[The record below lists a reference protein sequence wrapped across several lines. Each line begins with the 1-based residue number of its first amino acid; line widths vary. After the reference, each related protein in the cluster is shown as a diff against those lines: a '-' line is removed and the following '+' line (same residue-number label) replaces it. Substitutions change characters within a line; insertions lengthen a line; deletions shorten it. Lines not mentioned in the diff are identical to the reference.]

1 MIETRRPATAEQTE
15 VWLAMQREPES
26 ARFTI
31 PLDLEFTPGVDV
43 AALRIALGDLVERH
57 PNLRSAFV
65 ADGSE
70 LVQVVHH
77 RPPVPFVEHRR
88 PGRYDR
94 AAALEWAAAIAAQ
107 PFDLGSAPLVR
118 GTLLHADDGALFVLA
133 VHHVVSDGW
142 SQGIVARDLV
152 HAYRERVAG
161 RLPWDAP
168 LAIAESAESAESTE
182 STDSTVEVPDSEL
195 TAYWSGLLADQP
207 PSLAPIADRNRPG
220 SVPGP
225 AGFREA
231 VLTEDVLER
240 VRAVARER
248 LASPATVVLSAWLT
262 LLHAWSAGAD
272 GTTGMLFASRTP
284 DDEERVDLLARV
296 LPVRSRLDF
305 TESFGTLVDRVRD
318 QVLDS
323 LEHSAVPS
331 ARLRDIRRDGG
342 ASLIDNS
349 VFMYFPEQELSW
361 TEGDTTIRVVEH
373 ETTAGKYDLSL
384 AALEGEAHIRL
395 RVDHDTL
402 VYRDSTAEVLLA
414 QLVKLLT
421 DAVADPGAT
430 CGALVAACDPFV
442 PARPVTETAPVNRVL
457 LHDMVRRQ
465 AELRPDAV
473 AVRYH
478 DEVLT
483 YAGLVARAGAVANW
497 LRAEGLGAESLVALL
512 LPPGP
517 ASVVFWLG
525 TLMAGAAYLPLDPA
539 YPDAQLQMV
548 IDDARPRLVVGAPG
562 FVERVRLPKC
572 PIYLVDEALAEAAR
586 HPGTPPEVAIDPATA
601 FNVLYTSGSTGRP
614 KGVVWPHAGFIRL
627 LDRPDFVP
635 LHHTDVVSQLSPLN
649 FDGATYEVWGALT
662 HGAELVIFDKELTL
676 SPPELRTA
684 FRERGITTLI
694 VSSPLLNR
702 LIEDVPDLFPGLR
715 RVYFGGEIVSVPHLE
730 KALRWSAPG
739 TMLHSYGPT
748 ENSFTT
754 TWTPITE
761 IEENAR
767 TLSIGRVVPETDGY
781 VVFDH
786 TTMRQAPRG
795 VPGELLLGGTGVT
808 RGYLGNPRETARRFI
823 PDPYSGVPGA
833 RLYRTGDRVRWLPD
847 GRLEFIGRND
857 NQVKIRSQRVELG
870 EVESALA
877 AHASVEAAFVTVCLN
892 SRKEKEIAAYVVL
905 GAGGTV
911 EELRRHARE
920 VLPVFAVPR
929 YLVPLD
935 RMPLTPNGK
944 IDRRRLPEAADAP
957 AAPARVPAPAA
968 AAVVPA
974 AESTVDLVR
983 AAWAELLEHDTF
995 AMDDNFFDVGGHSLI
1010 LVKLQANLRSRF
1022 TTAPSIGELL
1032 RHTTVRAQVALLAN
1046 VTPVDRPATAVSS
1059 AGAPASTTPATLV
1072 SSGAQRESAAAPAAA
1087 AEVPAESAPGGAQAV
1102 GAAASEPAAGGA
1114 QVVGAAA
1121 SEAAT
1126 GGSQVI
1132 AVSTASE
1139 PATGG
1144 SQVIAVSAASEAALA
1159 EARRRLADHLTTA
1172 PDVDLAQVAATLD
1185 RGRERFPHRFA
1196 VVATDPA
1203 TAAAALRA
1211 GALSTGPVAAGVVD
1225 RTRPV
1230 RLVFAFGA
1238 GAGSS
1243 ARTFAAQHAL
1253 VTQLTG
1259 HGAAPDVVT
1268 GSGAGHL
1275 TAAVAAGVLTHAD
1288 GLRLA
1293 TALDNPGTLAAA
1305 LEAVTFTPPAVALAA
1320 PDGVTPAGRPLD
1332 ARLWAKHLTYPA
1344 EATELLATAT
1354 GGRPAVV
1361 VDLGGDEFLAAAS
1374 TRPELTAVSSTG
1386 PTALAQLWCSGVEI
1400 RLTDPRTGRVRLP
1413 GYPFARPGTTTPA
1426 ATPSAERV
1434 RATLTAAWQNLAGEQ
1449 DTFPPDRVPQLHHRL
1464 RLAFD
1469 RVPDTTALSAAED
1482 FDGLANLLT
1491 ETVTAL
1497 TPTVLPLD

>member
-1 MIETRRPATAEQTE
+1 
-15 VWLAMQREPES
+15 
-26 ARFTI
+26 
-31 PLDLEFTPGVDV
+31 
-43 AALRIALGDLVERH
+43 
-57 PNLRSAFV
+57 
-65 ADGSE
+65 
-70 LVQVVHH
+70 
-77 RPPVPFVEHRR
+77 VPFVEHRR

-94 AAALEWAAAIAAQ
+94 PAALEWAAAIAAQ
-107 PFDLGSAPLVR
+107 PFDLGSEPLVR

-168 LAIAESAESAESTE
+168 LPVSESTVDV
-182 STDSTVEVPDSEL
+182 SAAEL

-207 PSLAPIADRNRPG
+207 PSLAPIADLNRPG
-220 SVPGP
+220 SAPGP
-225 AGFREA
+225 SGFHEA
-231 VLTEDVLER
+231 VLTEDVLDR

-248 LASPATVVLSAWLT
+248 LASPAAVVLSAWLT
-262 LLHAWSAGAD
+262 LLHAWSATGD

-284 DDEERVDLLARV
+284 EDEDHVDLLARV
-296 LPVRSRLDF
+296 LPVRSALDF
-305 TESFGTLVDRVRD
+305 AEPFAALVDRVRD
-318 QVLDS
+318 QMLDS

-331 ARLRDIRRDGG
+331 ARLREIRRDGG
-342 ASLIDNS
+342 AALIDNS
-349 VFMYFPEQELSW
+349 VFMYFPEQEQSW
-361 TEGDTTIRVVEH
+361 TAGDTTVRVVEH

-384 AALEGEAHIRL
+384 AALEGDTHIRL

-402 VYRDSTAEVLLA
+402 VYRDSTAELLLT
-414 QLVKLLT
+414 QLVKFLT
-421 DAVADPGAT
+421 DAVADPAAT
-430 CGALVAACDPFV
+430 CGSLVAACDPFV
-442 PARPVTETAPVNRVL
+442 PTRPTTETEPVNRVL

-483 YAGLVARAGAVANW
+483 YAELVARAGAVANW

-572 PIYLVDEALAEAAR
+572 PIYLVDEAFAEAAR
-586 HPGTPPEVAIDPATA
+586 HPGTPPEVVIDPATV

-684 FRERGITTLI
+684 FRERRITTLI
-694 VSSPLLNR
+694 VSTPLLNR
-702 LIEDVPDLFPGLR
+702 LIEDVPDLFTGLR
-715 RVYFGGEIVSVPHLE
+715 RVYFGGEIISVPHLE

-754 TWTPITE
+754 TWTPVTE
-761 IEENAR
+761 IEENTR
-767 TLSIGRVVPETDGY
+767 TLSIGSVVPETDGY

-905 GAGGTV
+905 GPGGTP
-911 EELRRHARE
+911 EELRRHARD

-929 YLVPLD
+929 YLVVLD

-944 IDRRRLPEAADAP
+944 IDRRRLPDAADSLPAP
-957 AAPARVPAPAA
+957 APAPAPAA
-968 AAVVPA
+968 VAL

-1010 LVKLQANLRSRF
+1010 LVKLQAGLRTRF
-1022 TTAPSIGELL
+1022 STAPTIGELL

-1046 VTPVDRPATAVSS
+1046 VTTVGHPAAVGSS
-1059 AGAPASTTPATLV
+1059 A
-1072 SSGAQRESAAAPAAA
+1072 RESAPVAVAAPLVATVAA
-1087 AEVPAESAPGGAQAV
+1087 PP
-1102 GAAASEPAAGGA
+1102 EP
-1114 QVVGAAA
+1114 V
-1121 SEAAT
+1121 T
-1126 GGSQVI
+1126 GGSQV
-1132 AVSTASE
+1132 V
-1139 PATGG
+1139 
-1144 SQVIAVSAASEAALA
+1144 AVSATSEAALA

-1172 PDVDLAQVAATLD
+1172 GDTDLARIAATLD

-1196 VVATDPA
+1196 VVAADPA
-1203 TAAAALRA
+1203 TAAAGLRA

-1230 RLVFAFGA
+1230 RLVFAFGPDVPEERPTPA
-1238 GAGSS
+1238 
-1243 ARTFAAQHAL
+1243 ARVFAAQHAL
-1253 VTQLTG
+1253 VTEFTG
-1259 HGAAPDVVT
+1259 RGARPDLVT
-1268 GSGAGHL
+1268 GSGVGHL
-1275 TAAVAAGVLTHAD
+1275 TAAVAAGALSFAD

-1293 TALDNPGTLAAA
+1293 TALDEPGTLAAA
-1305 LEAVTFTPPAVALAA
+1305 VEAVTFSAPAVALAA

-1344 EATELLATAT
+1344 GAPELLATAT

-1361 VDLGGDEFLAAAS
+1361 VDVGRGEFLAAAS
-1374 TRPELTAVSSTG
+1374 TRPELTAIPGTG
-1386 PTALAQLWCSGVEI
+1386 PEALAQLWCSGVDVELTNRRI
-1400 RLTDPRTGRVRLP
+1400 RRVRLP
-1413 GYPFARPGTTTPA
+1413 GYPFARPGTTEPA
-1426 ATPSAERV
+1426 ATASPEGI
-1434 RATLTAAWQNLAGEQ
+1434 RAVLAAAWESLTGEPPRGR
-1449 DTFPPDRVPQLHHRL
+1449 FPADRLPRLHHRL

-1469 RVPDTTALSAAED
+1469 EVPDTATLSAAED

-1491 ETVTAL
+1491 GAL
-1497 TPTVLPLD
+1497 SPTVLPLD

>member
-1 MIETRRPATAEQTE
+1 VIETRRPATAEQTE

-65 ADGSE
+65 AEEGE

-94 AAALEWAAAIAAQ
+94 TAALEWAAAIAAQ

-168 LAIAESAESAESTE
+168 LPVDESLSSTE
-182 STDSTVEVPDSEL
+182 STVDVPDHEL

-207 PSLAPIADRNRPG
+207 PSLAPIADLNRPG

-225 AGFREA
+225 AGFHEA

-262 LLHAWSAGAD
+262 LLHAWSATAD
-272 GTTGMLFASRTP
+272 GTTGMLFAARTP
-284 DDEERVDLLARV
+284 EDEERVDLLARV
-296 LPVRSRLDF
+296 LPVRSALDF
-305 TESFGTLVDRVRD
+305 TEPFTALVDRVRD
-318 QVLDS
+318 QMLDS

-361 TEGDTTIRVVEH
+361 TTGDTTIRVVEH

-384 AALEGEAHIRL
+384 AALEGETHIRL

-414 QLVKLLT
+414 QLVTLLT
-421 DAVADPGAT
+421 DAVADPAAT

-442 PARPVTETAPVNRVL
+442 PARPATETAPVNRVL

-483 YAGLVARAGAVANW
+483 YAELVARAGAVANW

-539 YPDAQLQMV
+539 YPDAQLQLV

-572 PIYLVDEALAEAAR
+572 PIYLVNEALAEAAR

-702 LIEDVPDLFPGLR
+702 LVEDVPDLFTGLR

-761 IEENAR
+761 IEENTR

-781 VVFDH
+781 VVFDR

-808 RGYLGNPRETARRFI
+808 RGYLGNPRETARRFV

-847 GRLEFIGRND
+847 GRLEFIGRDD

-905 GAGGTV
+905 GPGGTV

-920 VLPVFAVPR
+920 VLPAFAVPR
-929 YLVPLD
+929 YLVTLD

-944 IDRRRLPEAADAP
+944 IDRRRLPEAVDAP
-957 AAPARVPAPAA
+957 VAAPAPVV
-968 AAVVPA
+968 AVFA
-974 AESTVDLVR
+974 STSESTVDLVR
-983 AAWAELLEHDTF
+983 TAWAELLEHDTF

-1010 LVKLQANLRSRF
+1010 LVKLQAGLRSRF

-1046 VTPVDRPATAVSS
+1046 VTPVSRTAAPAAPSATTSTALASS
-1059 AGAPASTTPATLV
+1059 GEQPGAPLSA
-1072 SSGAQRESAAAPAAA
+1072 AAAPAAPVTATPA
-1087 AEVPAESAPGGAQAV
+1087 APAEPATGGNQVSVAV
-1102 GAAASEPAAGGA
+1102 
-1114 QVVGAAA
+1114 A
-1121 SEAAT
+1121 SEAA
-1126 GGSQVI
+1126 
-1132 AVSTASE
+1132 

-1144 SQVIAVSAASEAALA
+1144 SQVIALSAASEAALA
-1159 EARRRLADHLTTA
+1159 EARRRLADHLTATA
-1172 PDVDLAQVAATLD
+1172 DLDLARVAATLA

-1196 VVATDPA
+1196 VVAADA
-1203 TAAAALRA
+1203 VTAAAALRA
-1211 GALSTGPVAAGVVD
+1211 GALSSGSVAAGVVD

-1230 RLVFAFGA
+1230 RLVFAFGP
-1238 GAGSS
+1238 GERSS
-1243 ARTFAAQHAL
+1243 VLAFAAQYAAL
-1253 VTQLTG
+1253 TRLTG
-1259 HGAAPDVVT
+1259 RGAAPDVVT

-1293 TALDNPGTLAAA
+1293 AALDNPGTLSEA
-1305 LEAVTFTPPAVALAA
+1305 LEAVTFTTPAVTVAA

-1344 EATELLATAT
+1344 DAPELLATAT

-1361 VDLGGDEFLAAAS
+1361 VDLGGGEFLAAAS
-1374 TRPELTAVSSTG
+1374 TRPELTAVPGTG
-1386 PTALAQLWCSGVEI
+1386 PLAPAQLWCSGVEVE
-1400 RLTDPRTGRVRLP
+1400 LTDRRIGRVRLP
-1413 GYPFARPGTTTPA
+1413 GYPFARPGTAEPA
-1426 ATPSAERV
+1426 AAPSPERI
-1434 RATLTAAWQNLAGEQ
+1434 RATLAAAWQNLAGER

-1469 RVPDTTALSAAED
+1469 QVPDAATLSATPG
-1482 FDGLANLLT
+1482 FDDLANLLT
-1491 ETVTAL
+1491 KTVSAL
-1497 TPTVLPLD
+1497 TPTVLPLG

>member
-43 AALRIALGDLVERH
+43 AALRSALGDVVERH
-57 PNLRSAFV
+57 PNLRSAFL
-65 ADGSE
+65 ADSGE

-161 RLPWDAP
+161 RPPWDAP
-168 LAIAESAESAESTE
+168 LPVTESTE
-182 STDSTVEVPDSEL
+182 STMDVSDSEL

-225 AGFREA
+225 AGFHE
-231 VLTEDVLER
+231 VLLAEDVLER
-240 VRAVARER
+240 VRAVARDR
-248 LASPATVVLSAWLT
+248 LASPASVVLSAWLT
-262 LLHAWSAGAD
+262 LLHAWSATAD
-272 GTTGMLFASRTP
+272 GTTGMLFAARTP
-284 DDEERVDLLARV
+284 EDEERVDLLARV
-296 LPVRSRLDF
+296 LPVRSALDF
-305 TESFGTLVDRVRD
+305 TEPFAALVDRVRD
-318 QVLDS
+318 QMLDS

-361 TEGDTTIRVVEH
+361 TAGDTTIEVVEH

-421 DAVADPGAT
+421 DAVADPAAT

-442 PARPVTETAPVNRVL
+442 PARPVTETEPVNRVL

-483 YAGLVARAGAVANW
+483 YAELVARAGAVANW

-512 LPPGP
+512 LPPSP

-548 IDDARPRLVVGAPG
+548 LDDARPRLVVGAPG

-614 KGVVWPHAGFIRL
+614 KGVIWPHAGFVRL

-702 LIEDVPDLFPGLR
+702 LVEDVPDLFTGLR

-761 IEENAR
+761 IEENTR

-877 AHASVEAAFVTVCLN
+877 AHTSVEAAFVTVCLN

-944 IDRRRLPEAADAP
+944 IDRRRLPEAVDAPVATAAPVPAVVAP
-957 AAPARVPAPAA
+957 AAPAAS
-968 AAVVPA
+968 

-1010 LVKLQANLRSRF
+1010 LVKLQAGLRSRF
-1022 TTAPSIGELL
+1022 ATAPSIGELL

-1046 VTPVDRPATAVSS
+1046 VTPVAAS
-1059 AGAPASTTPATLV
+1059 AGAPAGPAVASAGTPVAASLGSNGT
-1072 SSGAQRESAAAPAAA
+1072 QPDSAAALVTA
-1087 AEVPAESAPGGAQAV
+1087 
-1102 GAAASEPAAGGA
+1102 PAAGSPA
-1114 QVVGAAA
+1114 PAAPA
-1121 SEAAT
+1121 EPVS
-1126 GGSQVI
+1126 GGSQV
-1132 AVSTASE
+1132 V
-1139 PATGG
+1139 
-1144 SQVIAVSAASEAALA
+1144 AVSAASEAALA
-1159 EARRRLADHLTTA
+1159 AARRRLADHLTSS
-1172 PDVDLAQVAATLD
+1172 PGVDLAQVAATLE

-1196 VVATDPA
+1196 VVAADPA
-1203 TAAAALRA
+1203 GAAAALRA

-1238 GAGSS
+1238 GERS
-1243 ARTFAAQHAL
+1243 AALAFAAQHAL
-1253 VTQLTG
+1253 LTQLTG
-1259 HGAAPDVVT
+1259 RGAAPDVVT
-1268 GSGAGHL
+1268 GSGVGHL
-1275 TAAVAAGVLTHAD
+1275 IAAVAAGVLTHAD

-1293 TALDNPGTLAAA
+1293 TALDHPGTLTEA
-1305 LEAVTFTPPAVALAA
+1305 LEAVTFTPPAVAVAA

-1332 ARLWAKHLTYPA
+1332 VRLWAKHLTYPA
-1344 EATELLATAT
+1344 DAPELLATAT

-1361 VDLGGDEFLAAAS
+1361 VDLGAGGEFLAAAS
-1374 TRPELTAVSSTG
+1374 TRPELTAVPGTG
-1386 PTALAQLWCSGVEI
+1386 PQAVAQLWCSGVEVE
-1400 RLTDPRTGRVRLP
+1400 LTDRRIRRVRLP
-1413 GYPFARPGTTTPA
+1413 GYPFARPGTTDPA
-1426 ATPSAERV
+1426 AAASPERI
-1434 RATLTAAWQNLAGEQ
+1434 RATLAAAWQSLAGER
-1449 DTFPPDRVPQLHHRL
+1449 DTFPADRVPQLHHRL

-1469 RVPDTTALSAAED
+1469 RVPDTATLSTTAG

>member
-1 MIETRRPATAEQTE
+1 MTETRRPATAEQTE

-43 AALRIALGDLVERH
+43 SALRSALGDLVERH
-57 PNLRSAFV
+57 PNLRSAFL
-65 ADGSE
+65 AENGE

-77 RPPVPFVEHRR
+77 SPPVPFVEHRR

-152 HAYRERVAG
+152 HAYRERVGG
-161 RLPWDAP
+161 RAPWDAP
-168 LAIAESAESAESTE
+168 LPAVESTV
-182 STDSTVEVPDSEL
+182 DVPDSEL

-220 SVPGP
+220 SAPGP
-225 AGFREA
+225 AGFHETL
-231 VLTEDVLER
+231 LTADLLER
-240 VRAVARER
+240 VRAVARQR
-248 LASPATVVLSAWLT
+248 LASPASVVLSAWLT
-262 LLHAWSAGAD
+262 LLHAWSATAD
-272 GTTGMLFASRTP
+272 GTTGMLFAARTP
-284 DDEERVDLLARV
+284 EDEERVDLLARV
-296 LPVRSRLDF
+296 LPVRSALDF
-305 TESFGTLVDRVRD
+305 TEPFEALVDRVRD
-318 QVLDS
+318 QMLDS

-361 TEGDTTIRVVEH
+361 TAGDTTIEVVEH

-421 DAVADPGAT
+421 DAVADPAAT

-442 PARPVTETAPVNRVL
+442 PARPATETEPVNRVL

-483 YAGLVARAGAVANW
+483 YAELVARAGAVANW

-512 LPPGP
+512 LPPSP

-548 IDDARPRLVVGAPG
+548 LDDARPRLVVGAPG

-572 PIYLVDEALAEAAR
+572 PIYLVDEALAEAER
-586 HPGTPPEVAIDPATA
+586 YPGTPPEVTIDPATA

-614 KGVVWPHAGFIRL
+614 KGVIWPHAGFVRL

-702 LIEDVPDLFPGLR
+702 LVEDVPDLFTGLR

-761 IEENAR
+761 IEENTR

-786 TTMRQAPRG
+786 NTMRQAPRG

-877 AHASVEAAFVTVCLN
+877 AHASVEAAFVTVCFN

-944 IDRRRLPEAADAP
+944 IDRRRLPEAVDAPVPAAAPVPAVVASAAP
-957 AAPARVPAPAA
+957 AAPASS
-968 AAVVPA
+968 

-1010 LVKLQANLRSRF
+1010 LVKLQAGLRSRF

-1046 VTPVDRPATAVSS
+1046 VTPVAASVGAPVAAGPAVAS
-1059 AGAPASTTPATLV
+1059 AGAPVAAGPAVASAGAPVAAGPAVASAEAPVAGSAVASSATAAVSISSGGAQPDSAAALATTPAA
-1072 SSGAQRESAAAPAAA
+1072 GSAAPEAPA
-1087 AEVPAESAPGGAQAV
+1087 
-1102 GAAASEPAAGGA
+1102 EP
-1114 QVVGAAA
+1114 V
-1121 SEAAT
+1121 S
-1126 GGSQVI
+1126 GGSQV
-1132 AVSTASE
+1132 V
-1139 PATGG
+1139 
-1144 SQVIAVSAASEAALA
+1144 AVSAASEAALA
-1159 EARRRLADHLTTA
+1159 AARRRLADHLTSS
-1172 PDVDLAQVAATLD
+1172 PGVDLAQVAATLE

-1196 VVATDPA
+1196 VVAADPA
-1203 TAAAALRA
+1203 GAAAALRA

-1238 GAGSS
+1238 GEGS
-1243 ARTFAAQHAL
+1243 AAPAFAAQHAL
-1253 VTQLTG
+1253 LTQLTG
-1259 HGAAPDVVT
+1259 RGAAPDVVT
-1268 GSGAGHL
+1268 GSGVGHL
-1275 TAAVAAGVLTHAD
+1275 IAAVAAGVLTHAD

-1293 TALDNPGTLAAA
+1293 TALDHPGTLPEA
-1305 LEAVTFTPPAVALAA
+1305 LEAVTFTTPAVAVAA

-1332 ARLWAKHLTYPA
+1332 VRLWAKHLTHPA
-1344 EATELLATAT
+1344 DAPELLATAT
-1354 GGRPAVV
+1354 AGRPAVV
-1361 VDLGGDEFLAAAS
+1361 VDLGGGGEFLAAAS
-1374 TRPELTAVSSTG
+1374 TRPELTAVPGTG
-1386 PTALAQLWCSGVEI
+1386 PQAVAQLWCSGVEVE
-1400 RLTDPRTGRVRLP
+1400 LTDRRIRRVRLP
-1413 GYPFARPGTTTPA
+1413 GYPFARPGTTDPA
-1426 ATPSAERV
+1426 AAASPERI
-1434 RATLTAAWQNLAGEQ
+1434 RATLAAAWQGLAGER
-1449 DTFPPDRVPQLHHRL
+1449 DTFPADRVPQLHHRL

-1469 RVPDTTALSAAED
+1469 RVPDTATLSATAS
-1482 FDGLANLLT
+1482 FDGLASLLT
-1491 ETVTAL
+1491 ESVTAL
-1497 TPTVLPLD
+1497 TPTALPLD